1 MLENLRKELLGK
13 EMSFTELDNH
23 MMTQGFYSVFEDGV
37 TENIKQDLNV
47 IYTSDK
53 TNEAEIQIFFNIT
66 IDNGEDERE
75 EAFYM
80 EITSIEKY

>member
-1 MLENLRKELLGK
+1 MLENLRNELLGK

-23 MMTQGFYSVFEDGV
+23 MMQQGFYSVFEDGV

-47 IYTSDK
+47 IYTSIE
-53 TNEAEIQIFFNIT
+53 TNAAEIQIFFKIT
-66 IDNGEDERE
+66 INNGDDEIE